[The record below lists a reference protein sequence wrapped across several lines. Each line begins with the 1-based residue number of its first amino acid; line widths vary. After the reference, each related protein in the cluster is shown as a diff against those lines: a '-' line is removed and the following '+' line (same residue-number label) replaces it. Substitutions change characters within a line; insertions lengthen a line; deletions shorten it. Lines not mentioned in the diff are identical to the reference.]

1 MDIQAN
7 KKPEPVNEQPTNKE
21 LRYKQLQDFS
31 TEVNWRE
38 LVDLIVHH
46 YVESGIGRLQVPV
59 ESMIRVYF
67 LQLRYNLNAAEASL
81 ALSRVDV
88 LKDFAL
94 IDIKTDV
101 LPEEECIDSFKS
113 LVELKNLAKQFAT
126 TFNIQPIKQ
135 VVKAI

>member
-7 KKPEPVNEQPTNKE
+7 KKPEPVNKE

-67 LQLRYNLNAAEASL
+67 LQLRYNLNALESSL
-81 ALSRVDV
+81 ALSKIDV
-88 LKDFAL
+88 LRDFAL
-94 IDIKTDV
+94 IDKKTDV
-101 LPEEECIDSFKS
+101 LPEEESIDTFRS
-113 LVELKNLAKQFAT
+113 LIELKGLTEQFAA
-126 TFNIQPIKQ
+126 TFNIQPIRQ
-135 VVKAI
+135 VAKEV

>member
-1 MDIQAN
+1 MNIQAN
-7 KKPEPVNEQPTNKE
+7 KKPEPVNKE

-67 LQLRYNLNAAEASL
+67 LQLRYNLNALESSL
-81 ALSRVDV
+81 ALSKIDV
-88 LKDFAL
+88 LRDFAL
-94 IDIKTDV
+94 IDKKTDV
-101 LPEEECIDSFKS
+101 LPEEESIDTFRS
-113 LVELKNLAKQFAT
+113 LIELKGLTEQFAA
-126 TFNIQPIKQ
+126 TFNIQPIRQ
-135 VVKAI
+135 VAKEV